1 MKGNSF
7 NSSKYAKLLC
17 LILCFTLLLAV
28 FAGCGK
34 TNQNDAATST
44 DKEGKTNQTADM
56 TREEK
61 FNLSSQPEVELVIAQ
76 PWINLDNTEGIKN
89 DRILNYLQE
98 KLKIK
103 FKFITS
109 NEYSTKINLMLAT
122 GETLDFVSDAYD
134 GNFTQKL
141 FSEDLIL
148 NVKDLVLDNQ
158 KRYPVLSKVFNDPL
172 YKFINEMKFGD
183 STNYSGIY
191 SFGSIVN
198 PNTTAFVINGG
209 ILEQTG
215 LDIPKTID
223 ELINLMRT
231 VKKVLPDVVPFFTP
245 TFKGTDWSNLGNQL
259 FRPYGVV
266 IFKLF
271 NDNGVYKENF
281 TSDAAKE
288 AWIRVQHLY
297 KEGLFDKEMVTR
309 DVASQWVEGVVS
321 DKVAISGGACI
332 GLGNFSGLFQE
343 YLKAHPD
350 AKPGVDLI
358 LTEAPLTG
366 PAGSTINEVVPYDV
380 GNCTSFIPKSS
391 KYPERVLDLV
401 NYLFSNEGM
410 NDHFWGI
417 EGVHYTGNA
426 DDKLITSDDQ
436 IDWNRDEY
444 FKEVQIYYK
453 DNTVRQE
460 WNPFAY
466 VGPIAYGAFSV
477 ESSKDL
483 LDALSRFVPI
493 INLSYVEGTDY
504 GEYDI
509 KYTNSFGKQMN
520 IEPFYMSKIVLS
532 EEGRQRDIKLRE
544 IRNKWYTSFLVGD
557 KDVSENWGN
566 FVKELRDAELEQY
579 IADYNDVVTKAK
591 SIYEK
596 HFK

>member
-1 MKGNSF
+1 
-7 NSSKYAKLLC
+7 
-17 LILCFTLLLAV
+17 
-28 FAGCGK
+28 
-34 TNQNDAATST
+34 
-44 DKEGKTNQTADM
+44 
-56 TREEK
+56 
-61 FNLSSQPEVELVIAQ
+61 
-76 PWINLDNTEGIKN
+76 
-89 DRILNYLQE
+89 
-98 KLKIK
+98 
-103 FKFITS
+103 
-109 NEYSTKINLMLAT
+109 
-122 GETLDFVSDAYD
+122 
-134 GNFTQKL
+134 
-141 FSEDLIL
+141 
-148 NVKDLVLDNQ
+148 
-158 KRYPVLSKVFNDPL
+158 
-172 YKFINEMKFGD
+172 
-183 STNYSGIY
+183 
-191 SFGSIVN
+191 
-198 PNTTAFVINGG
+198 
-209 ILEQTG
+209 LEQTG